1 MLIQGIQLRKN
12 TLNIYL
18 LTTLIGFAFG
28 SVILLVMS
36 ILYNAGII
44 KDNEYTV
51 AVVGT
56 LMSLILFFAVYVFW
70 GMSEINT
77 NFNKFIGFGMTR
89 KKFFLQELF
98 SSYAFIGISMLAI
111 FVLYYIELA
120 ILKIPFYRQFVYE
133 ELFSSK
139 VLMIVLL
146 CVVICAPIL
155 RMFLGSLLLKYG
167 NTKGFW
173 IIWAL
178 WMVGCMAPGYIHD
191 TILKEGPRNGMEE
204 VVLRMVMAVR
214 GVPKAV
220 WIVIGFAVLTVFL
233 IISWQ
238 MIRKKAVE

>member
-36 ILYNAGII
+36 ILYNAGVVR
-44 KDNEYTV
+44 DNEYTV

-56 LMSLILFFAVYVFW
+56 LMSFILFFAVYVFW
-70 GMSEINT
+70 GMSELNT

-89 KKFFLQELF
+89 KKFFLQELV
-98 SSYAFIGISMLAI
+98 SSYVFIGISMLAI

-167 NTKGFW
+167 NSKGFW

>member
-28 SVILLVMS
+28 SILLLVMS
-36 ILYNAGII
+36 ILFNAGII

-70 GMSEINT
+70 GMSELNT

-133 ELFSSK
+133 ELFTSK
-139 VLMIVLL
+139 VLMLVLL

-167 NTKGFW
+167 NSKGFW

-178 WMVGCMAPGYIHD
+178 WMVGCMAPGYIQD
-191 TILKEGPRNGMEE
+191 TILREGPRNGMEE

-220 WIVIGFAVLTVFL
+220 WIVIGFAVLAVFL

>member
-36 ILYNAGII
+36 ILYNAGVVR
-44 KDNEYTV
+44 DNEYTV

-70 GMSEINT
+70 GMSELNT

-89 KKFFLQELF
+89 KKFFLQELV
-98 SSYAFIGISMLAI
+98 SSYVFIGISMLAI
-111 FVLYYIELA
+111 FVLYFIELT

-167 NTKGFW
+167 NSKGFW

-178 WMVGCMAPGYIHD
+178 WMVGCMAPGYIQD
-191 TILKEGPRNGMEE
+191 VILREGPRNGMEE
-204 VVLRMVMAVR
+204 MLLRMVMTVM

-220 WIVIGFAVLTVFL
+220 WIVIGLAVLAVFL

>member
-98 SSYAFIGISMLAI
+98 SS
-111 FVLYYIELA
+111 
-120 ILKIPFYRQFVYE
+120 
-133 ELFSSK
+133 K

-178 WMVGCMAPGYIHD
+178 WMVGCMAPGYVHD
-191 TILKEGPRNGMEE
+191 IIKEGPENGMQE
-204 VVLRMVMAVR
+204 VLFRMVMAVM
-214 GVPKAV
+214 GVPKPV
-220 WIVIGFAVLTVFL
+220 WIVIGLAVLAVFL

>member
-28 SVILLVMS
+28 SILLLVMS
-36 ILYNAGII
+36 ILYNAGIV

-70 GMSEINT
+70 GMSELNT

-89 KKFFLQELF
+89 KKFFLQELV
-98 SSYAFIGISMLAI
+98 SSYVFIGISMLAI
-111 FVLYYIELA
+111 FVLYFIELT

-155 RMFLGSLLLKYG
+155 RMFLGALLLKYG
-167 NTKGFW
+167 NSKGFW

-178 WMVGCMAPGYIHD
+178 WMVGCMAPGYIQD
-191 TILKEGPRNGMEE
+191 VILREGPLNGMEE
-204 VVLRMVMAVR
+204 MLLRMVMTVR

-220 WIVIGFAVLTVFL
+220 WIVIGLAVLAVFL

>member
-28 SVILLVMS
+28 SILLLVMS
-36 ILYNAGII
+36 ILYNAGVVR
-44 KDNEYTV
+44 DNEYTV

-56 LMSLILFFAVYVFW
+56 LMSFILFFAVYVFW
-70 GMSEINT
+70 GMSELNT

-89 KKFFLQELF
+89 KKFFLQELV
-98 SSYAFIGISMLAI
+98 SSYVFIGISMLAI
-111 FVLYYIELA
+111 FVLYFIELT

-167 NTKGFW
+167 NSKGFW

-178 WMVGCMAPGYIHD
+178 WMVGCMAPGYIQD
-191 TILKEGPRNGMEE
+191 VILREGPPNGMEE
-204 VVLRMVMAVR
+204 MLLRMVMTVR

-220 WIVIGFAVLTVFL
+220 WIVIGLAVLAVFL

>member
-36 ILYNAGII
+36 ILYNAGVVR
-44 KDNEYTV
+44 DNEYTV

-70 GMSEINT
+70 GMSELNT

-89 KKFFLQELF
+89 KKFFLQELV
-98 SSYAFIGISMLAI
+98 SSYVFIGISMLAI
-111 FVLYYIELA
+111 FVLYFIELT

-167 NTKGFW
+167 NSKGFW

-178 WMVGCMAPGYIHD
+178 WMVGCMAPGYIQD
-191 TILKEGPRNGMEE
+191 VILREGPRNGMEE
-204 VVLRMVMAVR
+204 MLLRMVMTVR

-220 WIVIGFAVLTVFL
+220 WIVIGLAVLAVFL